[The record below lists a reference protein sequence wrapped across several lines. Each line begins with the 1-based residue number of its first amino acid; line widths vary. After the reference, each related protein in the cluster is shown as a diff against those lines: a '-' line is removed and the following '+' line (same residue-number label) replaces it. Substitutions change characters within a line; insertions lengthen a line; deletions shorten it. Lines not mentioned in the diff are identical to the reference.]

1 MDAFHLPRLFLAALL
16 LLSPL
21 ESPAQA
27 RTPSLDEAR
36 AAFERYAPNTRFHD
50 YDTSFGDFN
59 GDGITDFVTF
69 VGDSRYNDNGVQDLK
84 VAAFLGARDGTFTFH
99 EASSNILGH
108 ERVTHV
114 LKVRQQSI
122 FLHRDGSGGCCSHW
136 VEEFQFKMRHGR
148 LVLIGVEMATY
159 HPEGI
164 TEPDYG
170 ISANLITAQAKT
182 WSGDG
187 KKRSEKTTAIPK
199 LGPIPFKGFDYEK
212 FGDISQGWP
221 TH

>member
-148 LVLIGVEMATY
+148 LVLIGAGRHYRTRLRHQRKFDHRAGEDMERRRQEEKRED
-159 HPEGI
+159 HGN
-164 TEPDYG
+164 
-170 ISANLITAQAKT
+170 SQA
-182 WSGDG
+182 
-187 KKRSEKTTAIPK
+187 RSHS
-199 LGPIPFKGFDYEK
+199 L
-212 FGDISQGWP
+212 QGLRLREVR
-221 TH
+221 